1 VLRYSFATAIVRLAD
16 KETGMIQFLVHEDGD
31 SVGTIVVEG
40 IKAGDTLTGWVMEQ
54 DKTVTIKTLNAIPIG
69 HKIALKALKNNGT
82 IIKYGVDIGRTI
94 APIKLGEYVHV
105 HNVKTKRW

>member
-1 VLRYSFATAIVRLAD
+1 
-16 KETGMIQFLVHEDGD
+16 MIQYLVHEDGD

-69 HKIALKALKNNGT
+69 HKIALKALKNNDT
-82 IIKYGVDIGRTI
+82 IIKYGVDIGRTV

>member
-1 VLRYSFATAIVRLAD
+1 
-16 KETGMIQFLVHEDGD
+16 MIQFLVHEDGD
-31 SVGTIVVEG
+31 SVGTVVVEG
-40 IKAGDTLTGWVMEQ
+40 VNAGDTLTGWVMEQ

-69 HKIALKALKNNGT
+69 HKIALKALTNDGT
-82 IIKYGVDIGRTI
+82 VIKYGVDIGRTV

>member
-1 VLRYSFATAIVRLAD
+1 
-16 KETGMIQFLVHEDGD
+16 MIQFLVHEDGD

-40 IKAGDTLTGWVMEQ
+40 VNAGDTLTGWVMEQ

-69 HKIALKALKNNGT
+69 HKIALKALENGGT
-82 IIKYGVDIGRTI
+82 IIKYGIDIGRTI

>member
-1 VLRYSFATAIVRLAD
+1 
-16 KETGMIQFLVHEDGD
+16 MIQFLVHEDGD

>member
-1 VLRYSFATAIVRLAD
+1 
-16 KETGMIQFLVHEDGD
+16 MIQFLVHEDGD

-40 IKAGDTLTGWVMEQ
+40 VNAGDTLTGWVMEQ
-54 DKTVTIKTLNAIPIG
+54 DKTVKIKTLNAIPIG
-69 HKIALKALKNNGT
+69 HKIALKALANDGT
-82 IIKYGVDIGRTI
+82 VIKYGVDIGRTV

>member
-1 VLRYSFATAIVRLAD
+1 
-16 KETGMIQFLVHEDGD
+16 MIQFLVHEDGD

-40 IKAGDTLTGWVMEQ
+40 VNAGDTLTGWVMEQ

-69 HKIALKALKNNGT
+69 HKIALKALENNGT
-82 IIKYGVDIGRTI
+82 IIKYGIDIGRTI

>member
-1 VLRYSFATAIVRLAD
+1 
-16 KETGMIQFLVHEDGD
+16 
-31 SVGTIVVEG
+31 
-40 IKAGDTLTGWVMEQ
+40 MEQ

-69 HKIALKALKNNGT
+69 HKIALKALENGGT
-82 IIKYGVDIGRTI
+82 IIKYGIDIGRTI